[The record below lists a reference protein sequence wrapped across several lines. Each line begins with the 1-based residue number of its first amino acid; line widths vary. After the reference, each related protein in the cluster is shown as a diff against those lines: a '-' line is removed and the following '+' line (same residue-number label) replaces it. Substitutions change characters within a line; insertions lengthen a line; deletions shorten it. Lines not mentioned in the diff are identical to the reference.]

1 MMAKMMGWEEAKMK
15 IKVITS
21 CSYTDVQADLLWKE
35 AVLCSA
41 SSRLS
46 TNVVHRSAAW
56 ILVPA
61 HRGGAAEVGASDHGQ
76 EEDGTNLV
84 IILVSTIVS

>member
-1 MMAKMMGWEEAKMK
+1 MIAKMMGWEEAKTK

-21 CSYTDVQADLLWKE
+21 CSYTDVQAGVLWKE
-35 AVLCSA
+35 AVLCS
-41 SSRLS
+41 SSCLS
-46 TNVVHRSAAW
+46 TNVVHSSAAW